1 MIVGMA
7 DRDRPCRPAR
17 RHRGVTLI
25 ELLVVIVL
33 IGILSGIAAS
43 RLDWTKYR
51 ADSVSRGVMAEL
63 ALAQRRAVSLQENV
77 RVIVPDSARLQV
89 HEDANDDNAIETGER
104 VVSYPLEHNFIFAQ
118 GSAPNLSLAEDPT
131 AVTTLTFRRDGS
143 ANRSGTFY
151 ISGPGYDPTCKHCR
165 AVAVSRATGRVTW
178 YSYATGTWQRAN

>member
-7 DRDRPCRPAR
+7 DRDFVTEASHRN
-17 RHRGVTLI
+17 RGVTLI
-25 ELLVVIVL
+25 ELLIVIVL

-51 ADSVSRGVMAEL
+51 ADAVSRGVMADL
-63 ALAQRRAVSLQENV
+63 SLAQRRAVSLQENV
-77 RVIVPDSARLQV
+77 RIIIPDSARLQV
-89 HEDANDDNAIETGER
+89 HEDANDDNAIESGER
-104 VVSYPLEHNFIFAQ
+104 VVTYPLDHDFIFAQ
-118 GSAPNLSLAEDPT
+118 GSAPDLSLADDPT
-131 AVTTLTFRRDGS
+131 ALTALTFRRDGS

-178 YSYATGTWQRAN
+178 YSYATGAWQQAN